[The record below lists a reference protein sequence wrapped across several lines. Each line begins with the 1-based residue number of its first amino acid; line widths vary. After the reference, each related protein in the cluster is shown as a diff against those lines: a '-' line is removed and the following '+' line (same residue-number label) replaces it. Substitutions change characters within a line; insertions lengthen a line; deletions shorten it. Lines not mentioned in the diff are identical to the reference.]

1 MLLQAVAIWNLRFD
15 YWSLYELL
23 CPPETYISYGRA
35 HLFTMESEPKISFED
50 TSVAFSYKS
59 DAELKKAHFIFSLVN
74 HPWISSV
81 ATGSVRW
88 ALKLGFPIE
97 SIIKKTVFYHF
108 CGGES
113 IEKVKEA
120 LDRLARYGIG
130 TVLDYSV
137 EGEKTEEGFEATTNE
152 TIRTIEK
159 AHQSKN
165 LPFCVFKVTGI
176 ASTELLEK
184 IQNKEQLNSQEQL
197 AFDNVQERVN
207 RICAKAFEYKIPVLV
222 DAEETWIQDPIDTLT
237 YDMMK
242 KYNSEKAIVFNT
254 FQLYRT
260 ASLQNLKNALQTAE
274 RENYY
279 VGAKLVRGAYM
290 EKERER
296 AGKYGYA
303 SPIQPDKDA
312 SDKAFNESLE
322 FCVTNKN
329 RMSVM
334 CGSHNEYSNQ
344 YLTQLM
350 AKNGVA
356 RNDERFWFAQLYGM
370 SDNISFN
377 LAKAGYRVAKYV
389 PYGPVK
395 SVMPYLL
402 RRADENTSVAG
413 QSSRE
418 LILIRKELK
427 RRKGK

>member
-1 MLLQAVAIWNLRFD
+1 
-15 YWSLYELL
+15 
-23 CPPETYISYGRA
+23 
-35 HLFTMESEPKISFED
+35 MESEPKISFED

-74 HPWISSV
+74 HPWISAM
-81 ATGSVRW
+81 ATGCVKW
-88 ALKLGFPIE
+88 ALNIGLPIQG
-97 SIIKKTVFYHF
+97 IIKSTVFYHF

-113 IEKVKEA
+113 IETA
-120 LDRLARYGIG
+120 TGASDRLAKYGIG

-137 EGEKTEEGFEATTNE
+137 EGEKTEAGFEKTTEE
-152 TIRTIEK
+152 TIHTIEK
-159 AHQSKN
+159 AHQSNK

-184 IQNKEQLNSQEQL
+184 IQHKEKLTPEEQT
-197 AFDNVQERVN
+197 AFEKVRERVN
-207 RICAKAFEYKIPVLV
+207 RICGKAYQYGVPVLV
-222 DAEETWIQDPIDTLT
+222 DAEETWIQDPIDSLA

-242 KYNSEKAIVFNT
+242 KYNIEKAIVFNT
-254 FQLYRT
+254 YQLYRT
-260 ASLQNLKNALQTAE
+260 ASLQNLKNTFQDGE
-274 RENYY
+274 KGNYF

-296 AGKYGYA
+296 AAQLGYP
-303 SPIQPDKDA
+303 SPIQPTKEA
-312 SDKAFNESLE
+312 SDKDFNLALE
-322 FCVTNKN
+322 FCVQNKH
-329 RMSVM
+329 RISIM
-334 CGSHNEYSNQ
+334 CGSHNEYSNL

-350 AKNGVA
+350 AKHGIANH
-356 RNDERFWFAQLYGM
+356 DEKFWFAQLYGM

-395 SVMPYLL
+395 SVMPYLF
-402 RRADENTSVAG
+402 RRAAENTSVAG